1 MANNNKRRN
10 HYYANKNRQQRQRNQ
25 SNGISMVSMPESFAK
40 AMLKQ
45 ILYNPRN
52 TSGVKTNTYQL
63 QDKDDI
69 IGWLQ
74 SPSSN
79 EQSLRNAS
87 NYMYLASMHYKRLI
101 TYYSNLYTGTYVVLP
116 AGYNPESI
124 KKESFAKNFY
134 KASKTLEYMNIAQLM
149 HNVFTVALREGAY
162 YGVLW
167 SDSYTSFIQRI
178 DADYCK
184 ITSVCDGSFLY
195 SVDMSKLRG
204 KLEYY
209 PAEFSQMYQQYL
221 SDGQKWQ
228 EVPPNISF
236 CVKGDSSMLDCTV
249 PVFAATMPA
258 LYTIANV
265 ESLQETATQ
274 LKNYKMIA
282 GEIPTDTKG
291 NPLMDAPMVK
301 EYYAHIA
308 NALGENVGLALAPFE
323 LKSLSFSEEGGV
335 ANVDDLSKAVA
346 SFWSTA
352 GTSGL
357 LHGREN
363 DTAGVTKLAIKNDE
377 TFMLDLVQQYER
389 LINRFL
395 KTTISGTNKFK
406 IVMLPITAFNKD
418 EYIDHYKAAAA
429 LGVGKS
435 MYAASLGIGQT
446 DLAGMEYLETNL
458 MPFDDLKPLKSTYN
472 LSGDNPTGRP
482 LEDDEDLSD
491 EGETTRNNDTNA
503 NR

>member
-1 MANNNKRRN
+1 M
-10 HYYANKNRQQRQRNQ
+10 
-25 SNGISMVSMPESFAK
+25 
-40 AMLKQ
+40 
-45 ILYNPRN
+45 
-52 TSGVKTNTYQL
+52 
-63 QDKDDI
+63 
-69 IGWLQ
+69 
-74 SPSSN
+74 
-79 EQSLRNAS
+79 
-87 NYMYLASMHYKRLI
+87 
-101 TYYSNLYTGTYVVLP
+101 
-116 AGYNPESI
+116 
-124 KKESFAKNFY
+124 
-134 KASKTLEYMNIAQLM
+134 
-149 HNVFTVALREGAY
+149 
-162 YGVLW
+162 W
-167 SDSYTSFIQRI
+167 SDSSTSFIQRI

-282 GEIPTDTKG
+282 GEIPTDSKG

-406 IVMLPITAFNKD
+406 VVILPITAFNKD

-429 LGVGKS
+429 LGIGKS
-435 MYAASLGIGQT
+435 MYVSINSVRVIASKRTLLICEPSPSTAISKGEASTMYLSCVIAFTALTKSATQEASMMGSPSAVVGIR
-446 DLAGMEYLETNL
+446 
-458 MPFDDLKPLKSTYN
+458 KYN
-472 LSGDNPTGRP
+472 IGLSMCSI
-482 LEDDEDLSD
+482 LILISSQV
-491 EGETTRNNDTNA
+491 A
-503 NR
+503 C